1 MEITDRLFH
10 EKKAFERET
19 FKERMQEFGF
29 KNMGRLELFLF

>member
-19 FKERMQEFGF
+19 FKERMQE
-29 KNMGRLELFLF
+29 LLYLLLFY